1 MNTLSTKIIAT
12 VAFIGIAA
20 GALYYGGVFGNS
32 QNESSSTEIN
42 RSSEPKTVEILKYS
56 DYSCP
61 ACAAYVPLE
70 EQLKAEYGELVEFD
84 YRHFPLQSFRHSTLA
99 AYSAEAARNQGK
111 FKEMHDMIFENQ
123 QDWSPGHV
131 NAREFFI
138 SYAEELNLD
147 IEQFEADLE
156 LERIHQKVESNRQE
170 GVRRTVT
177 STPTYF
183 IDGHKLRQNP
193 QSYEQFKSIVEL
205 YMYRSN

>member
-1 MNTLSTKIIAT
+1 MNKLSTKIIAMLAF
-12 VAFIGIAA
+12 VAIAT

-32 QNESSSTEIN
+32 QSENPSSEVTQ
-42 RSSEPKTVEILKYS
+42 SSEPKTVQILKYS

-61 ACAAYVPLE
+61 ACAAYVPIE
-70 EQLKAEYGELVEFD
+70 KQLKAEYGELVEFD
-84 YRHFPLQSFRHSTLA
+84 YRHFPLQSFQHSTLA

-111 FKEMHDMIFENQ
+111 FLEMHDMIFENQ

-131 NAREFFI
+131 NAREFFLG
-138 SYAEELNLD
+138 YAEELNLD

-156 LERIHQKVESNRQE
+156 LESIHQKVESNRQE
-170 GVRRTVT
+170 GIRRTVA
-177 STPTYF
+177 STPTFF
-183 IDGHKLRQNP
+183 IDGHKLQQNP

>member
-1 MNTLSTKIIAT
+1 MNKLTTQIIAVLAF
-12 VAFIGIAA
+12 VAIAV

-32 QNESSSTEIN
+32 QDSNSSAEAN
-42 RSSEPKTVEILKYS
+42 RSSEPKTVQILKYS

-70 EQLKAEYGELVEFD
+70 EQLKAEYGDLVEFG
-84 YRHFPLQSFRHSTLA
+84 YRHFPLQSFRHSALA

-131 NAREFFI
+131 NAREYFI

-147 IEQFEADLE
+147 IDQFEADLE
-156 LERIHQKVESNRQE
+156 SEAIHDKVESHRQE
-170 GVRRTVT
+170 GIRRTVN

-193 QSYEQFKSIVEL
+193 QSYDQLKSIVEL